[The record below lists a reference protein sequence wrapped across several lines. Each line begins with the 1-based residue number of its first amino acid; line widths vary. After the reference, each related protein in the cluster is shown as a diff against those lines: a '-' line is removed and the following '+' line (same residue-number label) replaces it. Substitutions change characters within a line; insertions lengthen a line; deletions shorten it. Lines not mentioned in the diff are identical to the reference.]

1 MTSGSVGAALPQPR
15 GRGREG
21 GGRDPVLGR
30 GVRLR
35 RRARGDR
42 CGADV
47 AGPPGGLGDLT
58 STDYG
63 RTLLVKL
70 VFVAGLVALG
80 WGAGA
85 WWPAGCSVRRCGAR
99 WRPRW

>member
-1 MTSGSVGAALPQPR
+1 MTRFSAVAFACVVALVATGVVQTWR
-15 GRGREG
+15 
-21 GGRDPVLGR
+21 VL
-30 GVRLR
+30 
-35 RRARGDR
+35 
-42 CGADV
+42 
-47 AGPPGGLGDLT
+47 PGGLGDLT